1 MAKTFISDYRKKQA
15 GLNRKAANALEQK
28 KYTDQINE
36 ELEVS
41 KEKDLIA
48 GRNNKLRAT
57 NKKAIDNAKNKS
69 ERELKD
75 LNAQTIMTTL
85 FSALVFNTFPNK
97 IADKSKLREKI
108 VSKSRMFFNEAINA
122 ELADYQGS
130 EVFSNAKFNADVYAK
145 DARGVIDPKDSI
157 KGAKVVYKKGRT
169 EFDYLTNVVAKKI
182 ESAVIRESELV
193 DVREKLNESLADTHK
208 KNNKTLF
215 RTLHESAINNIVND
229 EAYLNEEIS
238 AEEVNMDA
246 LVEATL
252 DYTIMELIHT
262 AKLSTFNM
270 GEVQK
275 AVKNGTIKVNTKQNS
290 KIKPENGSTKPSAD
304 GVKPRTIENENK
316 PKSGSVKL
324 NEE

>member
-1 MAKTFISDYRKKQA
+1 MVKTFISDYRKKQA
-15 GLNRKAANALEQK
+15 SLNRKAANALEQK

-48 GRNNKLRAT
+48 GRNNKLRVT

-75 LNAQTIMTTL
+75 LNAQTIMSTL
-85 FSALVFNTFPNK
+85 FSALVFNSFPNK
-97 IADKSKLREKI
+97 IADKSKLRDKI

-145 DARGVIDPKDSI
+145 DARGVINPKDSI

-208 KNNKTLF
+208 NNNKTLF
-215 RTLHESAINNIVND
+215 RTLHESAINTIVND
-229 EAYLNEEIS
+229 ETYLKEEIS

-262 AKLSTFNM
+262 SKLSTFNM
-270 GEVQK
+270 SEVQK

-290 KIKPENGSTKPSAD
+290 KVKPENGSTKPSGD
-304 GVKPRTIENENK
+304 GVKPKTLENENK

-324 NEE
+324 NEK